1 MNINQKIKDCIY
13 GLAVGDAL
21 GLPYEFQERDS
32 FKVKDMEEGG
42 YWNQSK
48 GTWSDDTS
56 MTLAAFHSLKETN
69 WKIDINSLRKH
80 FLLWYEED
88 KYTANNELFDIGR
101 TTEEALNRGEGLTH
115 EYSNGNGSL
124 MRISPLIFTSC
135 SEKEIEEVSAITHAH
150 DLSKRACSI
159 YVQIGRE
166 LLKGKT
172 LNEILSN
179 NKFSYPFH
187 RLNFI
192 NDLNRDEIKSSSYVL
207 DSLEASIWSLINST
221 SYEESVIK
229 AINLGQDTD
238 TIGAITGALA
248 GIIYCYENI
257 PIKWINSLK
266 NKEELNKIF
275 QD

>member
-1 MNINQKIKDCIY
+1 
-13 GLAVGDAL
+13 
-21 GLPYEFQERDS
+21 
-32 FKVKDMEEGG
+32 
-42 YWNQSK
+42 
-48 GTWSDDTS
+48 
-56 MTLAAFHSLKETN
+56 
-69 WKIDINSLRKH
+69 
-80 FLLWYEED
+80 
-88 KYTANNELFDIGR
+88 
-101 TTEEALNRGEGLTH
+101 
-115 EYSNGNGSL
+115 

-248 GIIYCYENI
+248 GIIYGYENI
-257 PIKWINSLK
+257 PIKWINSHK